1 MAGEA
6 GRDATRVDVT
16 ISYAL
21 TGALAQIGRSG
32 LVRDLVRRIG
42 EAFAQ
47 NLDSQLRDPAAA
59 MPQPGSAVSR
69 CSCKRSPTASAPCCE
84 TVGQAA

>member
-1 MAGEA
+1 VVIA
-6 GRDATRVDVT
+6 
-16 ISYAL
+16 YAL

-47 NLDSQLRDPAAA
+47 NLDAQLRDPAAA
-59 MPQPGSAVSR
+59 LPQTEIGGLALVM
-69 CSCKRSPTASAPCCE
+69 
-84 TVGQAA
+84 QAIADRIRALLRWRR

>member
-1 MAGEA
+1 MI
-6 GRDATRVDVT
+6 

-47 NLDSQLRDPAAA
+47 NLDAQLRDPAAA
-59 MPQPGSAVSR
+59 PPQTEIGGFALLVR
-69 CSCKRSPTASAPCCE
+69 AIADRIRALLRWRH
-84 TVGQAA
+84 

>member
-1 MAGEA
+1 
-6 GRDATRVDVT
+6 
-16 ISYAL
+16 L

-47 NLDSQLRDPAAA
+47 NLDAQLRDPAAVL
-59 MPQPGSAVSR
+59 PQTEIGGLALLM
-69 CSCKRSPTASAPCCE
+69 
-84 TVGQAA
+84 QAIADRIRALLRWRR